1 MQIYSPTL
9 TQKLD
14 HIPCFGLCVCE
25 DAFVC
30 VKKTDRAEDRFFIA
44 AVVLDFN
51 ILQLTSYKDSALFSQ
66 THTHTQKNTPKRK
79 HTRLASLSSQGQDL
93 QRVLYIMR
101 H

>member
-14 HIPCFGLCVCE
+14 HIPCFGLCVC
-25 DAFVC
+25 VRMLLC
-30 VKKTDRAEDRFFIA
+30 VSKRQTERKTGFFTA

-66 THTHTQKNTPKRK
+66 TKKK
-79 HTRLASLSSQGQDL
+79 HLKEST
-93 QRVLYIMR
+93 
-101 H
+101 